1 MAIYSAIYSGV
12 AAGAVM
18 YYVIGDESEIEW
30 VDLAILVVAAI
41 IVLLIVI
48 CIELSFEDFSN
59 PDGTPYGDATR
70 IENPQFYRA
79 GQAPTGET
87 KWIVMDPKYHPEAS
101 SKFAVVIPDRVTSI
115 A

>member
-1 MAIYSAIYSGV
+1 AGI
-12 AAGAVM
+12 AA
-18 YYVIGDESEIEW
+18 Y
-30 VDLAILVVAAI
+30 AILADDFKWVTFALIVIVAI
-41 IVLLIVI
+41 IGLLIVI
-48 CIELSFEDFSN
+48 CIELRLEDFSN
-59 PDGTPYGDATR
+59 PDGTPYGDAIR
-70 IENPQFYRA
+70 IKNPQFYRA